1 MERGSIFAQA
11 IVCGVSLTSLILIGA
26 TRLDHSVNC
35 PEPVL
40 PTTECLELTPEE
52 MAQRQRDA
60 IALGSVVVGGIV
72 VLVGS
77 EYISEKVDEMNIRG
91 RLRIK

>member
-35 PEPVL
+35 PEPIL
-40 PTTECLELTPEE
+40 PATDCSVLTPEE
-52 MAQRQRDA
+52 ANQRQKDA
-60 IALGSVVVGGIV
+60 IAAGGLALAGIGTLLIGGYVSERIDEVV
-72 VLVGS
+72 
-77 EYISEKVDEMNIRG
+77 IRG
-91 RLRIK
+91 GLRFK